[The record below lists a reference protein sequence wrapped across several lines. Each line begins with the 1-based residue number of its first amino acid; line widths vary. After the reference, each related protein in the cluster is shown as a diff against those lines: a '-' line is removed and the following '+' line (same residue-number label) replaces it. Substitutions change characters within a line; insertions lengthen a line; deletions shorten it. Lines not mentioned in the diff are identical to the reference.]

1 MTRVTDFIWV
11 GDEPVSAEDL
21 SAQDLERA
29 LPEMS
34 GQFALDTPDGSGRVL
49 VRDPLGINKLF
60 FAVGPDGAVDSDN
73 FLVSLVERGHALKDI
88 YSVPSGHLVRIDAA
102 SKVLELKKYANLNF
116 AEGAGDGEGKSLD
129 LDSHATAIRARL
141 ETVFGRLAKVL
152 AGRPLYVTLSGGLDS
167 TTIATL
173 VRQHIGPFTAITFS
187 MAGPGNEGE
196 KAEESEDLRFARLV
210 ADRLDVPIETVFATP
225 EDIVALVDEALV
237 WGQDWREFNVHCALV
252 NARIASDLG
261 QRHASTGE
269 ARPVVLT
276 GDTMNEL
283 VADYSPVSYAGSE
296 FYALP
301 RLTPGRLRRFLVS
314 GLDSGDRE
322 VGVFARHGIDVI
334 QPYAMLAD
342 AYAALP
348 DAFVADPGAKQHLVE
363 KVMGDAIPREIYE
376 RPKVRAQVGGADE
389 VGGTLAALVDAGFT
403 GERLLQR
410 FAELMHSTPEEV
422 GRFIRAG
429 FYRFTNRFPPG
440 DNDR

>member
-1 MTRVTDFIWV
+1 MVEDM
-11 GDEPVSAEDL
+11 SAKE
-21 SAQDLERA
+21 LERA
-29 LPEMS
+29 LPGIS
-34 GQFALDTPDGSGRVL
+34 GQFALDIRDGSRRLL

-60 FAVGPDGAVDSDN
+60 FAVRADGSPDSDN

-88 YSVPSGHLVRIDAA
+88 YSVPSGHIARIDAA
-102 SKVLELKKYANLNF
+102 ARELELEKYANLAFN
-116 AEGAGDGEGKSLD
+116 EGSGEGEGEDLD
-129 LDSHATAIRARL
+129 LDTRATEIRARL

-173 VRQHIGPFTAITFS
+173 TRRHIGPFTAVTFS
-187 MAGPGNEGE
+187 MSGPGNEG
-196 KAEESEDLRFARLV
+196 EESEDLRFARLV

-225 EDIVALVDEALV
+225 GEIVALVDDALV

-252 NARIASDLG
+252 NARIAAYLG
-261 QRHASTGE
+261 ERHAGGGE

-348 DAFVADPGAKQHLVE
+348 DAFVADPGAKQRLVE

-376 RPKVRAQVGGADE
+376 RPKVRAQIGGADE

-410 FAELMHSTPEEV
+410 FAELLHSTPEEV

-429 FYRFTNRFPPG
+429 FYRFTNRFPRG
-440 DNDR
+440 DTDR